1 MWPQMAPLPVR
12 HCGAQALPNALRD
25 PKFHE
30 EPQEIQ
36 LDGLLRM
43 DPEFDRLSTQA
54 AVLDDE
60 EYQPASRG
68 PVTVGTER

>member
-1 MWPQMAPLPVR
+1 MAQLPVP

-25 PKFHE
+25 PKFRE

-36 LDGLLRM
+36 LEGLLRM

-54 AVLDDE
+54 QTAVLDDE

-68 PVTVGTER
+68 PVRVGTER